1 MNKQKEVIII
11 FKTHLDVGFT
21 DYAENVVKK
30 YLNNYIPQAIKVGY
44 ELKDTD
50 TPFKWTVGSW
60 LIDLALKNDT
70 TGSVERAIQDGILCW
85 HALPFTTHT
94 EAMNQKLFEYGLNIS
109 KSLDRRFHK
118 TTIGAK
124 MTDVPGH
131 TIGMIPLMK
140 KNGIRFLHI
149 GVNPATPLPKVPPLF
164 KWRLDDEEITVM
176 YQADYGEASEFED
189 FIIYFAHTGDNLG
202 PQSAQT
208 IIDEYQRIKE
218 LYPNHTLRVGTIDDI
233 AKRIETLDNLP
244 VIEKEIG
251 DTWIHGIGTDP
262 QKTSRYRK
270 LLRHINGIEEIS
282 LDLTDNLLCVPEH
295 TWGMD
300 LKTYFPFDKFYSHTE
315 MEGLKEERKT
325 IEKSWEEQR
334 NYVKKAEVLLGVE
347 PDYPITIPNTKDYV
361 ATELPKDIDFEISWQ
376 IFDNSDYQRYQN
388 DYMRSHVN
396 WAIWDFTKVG
406 LPDYNG
412 GIYTA
417 RVSEAY
423 KNGLRYLYK
432 LEFETEIAEKYGLPY
447 FYVEQKQENLKI
459 QWFDK
464 KVSRFPQACWFK
476 LKGLEENW
484 KIQKMGRWISP
495 LEIIGSPF
503 IVGLDGGVKN
513 STTTI
518 KSLDC
523 ALVAPFGRRLLTYDF
538 DSHPQDMYFNL
549 YNNIWNTNFPM
560 WYTDDAMFRFEI
572 TPCESYCDN
581 KEEKAKV

>member
-1 MNKQKEVIII
+1 MKVGQIQKLKVARISDYGLYLVDEEQNEVLLPNRYVSLSDHEGDEKEV
-11 FKTHLDVGFT
+11 FVYHDSEDRLVATT
-21 DYAENVVKK
+21 E
-30 YLNNYIPQAIKVGY
+30 
-44 ELKDTD
+44 
-50 TPFKWTVGSW
+50 TPT
-60 LIDLALKNDT
+60 
-70 TGSVERAIQDGILCW
+70 
-85 HALPFTTHT
+85 
-94 EAMNQKLFEYGLNIS
+94 
-109 KSLDRRFHK
+109 
-118 TTIGAK
+118 
-124 MTDVPGH
+124 
-131 TIGMIPLMK
+131 
-140 KNGIRFLHI
+140 
-149 GVNPATPLPKVPPLF
+149 
-164 KWRLDDEEITVM
+164 
-176 YQADYGEASEFED
+176 
-189 FIIYFAHTGDNLG
+189 
-202 PQSAQT
+202 
-208 IIDEYQRIKE
+208 IKE
-218 LYPNHTLRVGTIDDI
+218 GEVAYLKVVDKSVHGAFLDWGLTGKDLFLPNR
-233 AKRIETLDNLP
+233 NQP
-244 VIEKEIG
+244 
-251 DTWIHGIGTDP
+251 
-262 QKTSRYRK
+262 
-270 LLRHINGIEEIS
+270 
-282 LDLTDNLLCVPEH
+282 
-295 TWGMD
+295 
-300 LKTYFPFDKFYSHTE
+300 SHTE
-315 MEGLKEERKT
+315 MQDLKEERKT

-361 ATELPKDIDFEISWQ
+361 AIELPKDIDFEISWQ

-406 LPDYNG
+406 LPNYNG

-423 KNGLRYLYK
+423 KNGERYLYK

-447 FYVEQKQENLKI
+447 FYVEQKQTSLKI

-464 KVSRFPQACWFK
+464 KASRFPQACWFK

-495 LEIIGSPF
+495 EEIIGSPF
-503 IVGLDGGVKN
+503 IVGLDAGVKN

-523 ALVAPFGRRLLTYDF
+523 ALVAPFGRRLLKYDF

-581 KEEKAKV
+581 KEEKVTI

>member
-21 DYAENVVKK
+21 DYAENVVEK

-44 ELKDTD
+44 ELKDTN

-70 TGSVERAIQDGILCW
+70 TGSVEQAIKDGILCW

-109 KSLDRRFHK
+109 KSLDRRFNK

-140 KNGIRFLHI
+140 KNGISFLHI
-149 GVNPATPLPKVPPLF
+149 GVNPATPLPNVPPVF
-164 KWRLDDEEITVM
+164 KWRLNDEEITVM

-189 FIIYFAHTGDNLG
+189 FIVYFAHTGDNMG
-202 PQSAQT
+202 PQSAQK
-208 IIDEYQRIKE
+208 IIDEYKRIEKM
-218 LYPNHTLRVGTIDDI
+218 YPNHVLRAGTIDDI
-233 AKRIETLDNLP
+233 AKHIATLDNLP

-300 LKTYFPFDKFYSHTE
+300 VKTYFPFDKFYSHTE
-315 MEGLKEERKT
+315 MEDLKEERKT

-334 NYVKKAEVLLGVE
+334 NYVKKAEMLLGVE
-347 PDYPITIPNTKDYV
+347 SDYPITIPNTKDYV
-361 ATELPKDIDFEISWQ
+361 AIELPKNIDFEISWQ
-376 IFDNSDYQRYQN
+376 IFDKSDYQRYEN
-388 DYMRSHVN
+388 DYMRCHVN

-417 RVSEAY
+417 RVTEAY
-423 KNGLRYLYK
+423 KNGAKYLYK
-432 LEFETEIAEKYGLPY
+432 LEFENEIAKKYGLPY
-447 FYVEQKQENLKI
+447 FYIVQKQKSLKI

-464 KVSRFPQACWFK
+464 KSSRLPQACWFK
-476 LKGLEENW
+476 IKGLEEKW
-484 KIQKMGRWISP
+484 KIQKMGHWISP
-495 LEIIGSPF
+495 EEIIGSPF
-503 IVGLDGGVKN
+503 IVGFEEGVKN
-513 STTTI
+513 STTI
-518 KSLDC
+518 VKSLDC
-523 ALVAPFGRRLLTYDF
+523 ALVAPFGRRLLKYDF
-538 DSHPQDMYFNL
+538 NSHPQDMYFNL

-560 WYTDDAMFRFEI
+560 WYTDDALFRFEI
-572 TPCESYCDN
+572 TPCES
-581 KEEKAKV
+581 